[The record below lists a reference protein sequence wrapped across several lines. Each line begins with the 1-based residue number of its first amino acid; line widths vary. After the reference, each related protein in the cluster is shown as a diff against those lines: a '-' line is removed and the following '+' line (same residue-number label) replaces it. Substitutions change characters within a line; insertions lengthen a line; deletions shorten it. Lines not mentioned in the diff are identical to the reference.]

1 MLIQSL
7 YRAYTTFAQSSRK
20 ADTELS
26 FAGGP
31 KSVEFWL
38 AQSLITYYFWRGAA
52 RGLLG
57 PLGSRKAYTKRIQ
70 SLQSLYKAY
79 TKQGLYKAYAK
90 LIQSLYK
97 ADTKHMQGLHKANT
111 KLTQSLHKAYAK
123 LTQSL
128 HKT

>member
-7 YRAYTTFAQSSRK
+7 YRACTNLHKVHAKLTQSTISGY
-20 ADTELS
+20 L
-26 FAGGP
+26 F
-31 KSVEFWL
+31 
-38 AQSLITYYFWRGAA
+38 FWRGAA

-111 KLTQSLHKAYAK
+111 KLTQNLHEAYAK